1 VDRTLL
7 SVDGLTVRYGPSV
20 ALRDVTFDLR
30 RGHSLAVIGGNGS
43 GKSTLLNA
51 VAGLVPADTGSV
63 RVDPAATA
71 LVLQATAVDPGLRIT
86 VRDTVRMARYPEVG
100 LLGRFTPDDRAAVAT
115 ALERLRITELADH
128 QLHDLSGGQRQRV
141 LVAQGLAQEADLLL
155 LDEPASGLDV
165 VSQRIILEVLDQE
178 CASGRAVVMATHDLS
193 QARELDR
200 VLLLAHRQVA
210 YGPPAEV
217 LRPGPLREA
226 FGGAVIT
233 FGEDGLLV
241 DDPHHGH

>member
-1 VDRTLL
+1 
-7 SVDGLTVRYGPSV
+7 
-20 ALRDVTFDLR
+20 
-30 RGHSLAVIGGNGS
+30 
-43 GKSTLLNA
+43 
-51 VAGLVPADTGSV
+51 
-63 RVDPAATA
+63 
-71 LVLQATAVDPGLRIT
+71 
-86 VRDTVRMARYPEVG
+86 MARFPEVG
-100 LLGRFTPDDRAAVAT
+100 LLGRFTSDDRAAVAT

-178 CASGRAVVMATHDLS
+178 CASGRAVVMATHDLA